1 MERDARI
8 CSNAAIIGITIFT
21 SQKLDDFMFSLIAPV
36 YDLFA
41 SILFQRQTRAMLL
54 QLDNLSNK
62 AILDIGGGTGRLAHL
77 LQKRGGRVW
86 LLDASKAMLR
96 IAKHKLSEER
106 IVFGD
111 AASLPFPDGVFD
123 VAIIANALHHFNNQ
137 ADALEESCRVLSS
150 GGTLAVVEFHQQHPF
165 ARALEHLERLMGED
179 SRFFTPERL
188 QALLPTGMR
197 HLKTVKIS
205 GYEFITMAQKL

>member
-1 MERDARI
+1 
-8 CSNAAIIGITIFT
+8 
-21 SQKLDDFMFSLIAPV
+21 MFSLIAPV

-62 AILDIGGGTGRLAHL
+62 AILDIGGGTGQLAHL

-86 LLDASKAMLR
+86 LLDASEAMLR
-96 IAKHKLSEER
+96 LAKRKLPDER

-111 AASLPFPDGVFD
+111 AAALPFPEGFFD
-123 VAIIANALHHFNNQ
+123 VAIIANALHHFSNQ
-137 ADALEESCRVLSS
+137 ADALEESCRVLRS
-150 GGTLAVVEFHQQHPF
+150 GGTLAVVEFNRKHPF
-165 ARALEHLERLMGED
+165 ARALEHLERLLGED

-188 QALLPTGMR
+188 QALLPKGMR

-205 GYEFITMAQKL
+205 GYEFITLAQKF